1 MRVDG
6 LTGYT
11 VWPVDPRLQELIRLF
26 QSVYYAPDPGPLLI
40 TLAAYAAFRLP
51 GGNPFWTMIVGGPSS
66 GKTELLN
73 LITDLPNVYP
83 VSDITPA
90 AMLSGT
96 KIKEYEKGATGGLLM
111 EITAAG
117 GAGMLAFKDFTSCL
131 SSVREKHG
139 SETSILGM
147 LRELQDGYYTRRIGT
162 DGARVLSWEGT
173 IAVIAACTTVIDEH
187 RAVMS
192 AMGDRFTFFR
202 MPKLEADRA
211 EEMALRAIRNANK
224 HTEQREMLAAATAA
238 FMKDVPSTWPD
249 RTSEQHNTQ
258 DECISGLAF
267 LVAQCRSQISRD
279 RYTREVEHKHDAE
292 SPSRIAGQFVRLDA
306 GLEII
311 GVPAVRRYQLIR
323 RSAFGCL
330 PDLRLSL
337 LSLLTKRPVVA
348 GAESGFTIPELVDA
362 TGYGER
368 VIRRTLEDLTLHGVI
383 TWQKAAPAYRY
394 RMAPEWIERWN
405 RCPPGS
411 FVSRDNGQVAEMPNR
426 NASEKA
432 E

>member
-224 HTEQREMLAAATAA
+224 HT
-238 FMKDVPSTWPD
+238 
-249 RTSEQHNTQ
+249 
-258 DECISGLAF
+258 
-267 LVAQCRSQISRD
+267 
-279 RYTREVEHKHDAE
+279 
-292 SPSRIAGQFVRLDA
+292 
-306 GLEII
+306 
-311 GVPAVRRYQLIR
+311 
-323 RSAFGCL
+323 
-330 PDLRLSL
+330 
-337 LSLLTKRPVVA
+337 
-348 GAESGFTIPELVDA
+348 
-362 TGYGER
+362 
-368 VIRRTLEDLTLHGVI
+368 
-383 TWQKAAPAYRY
+383 
-394 RMAPEWIERWN
+394 
-405 RCPPGS
+405 
-411 FVSRDNGQVAEMPNR
+411 
-426 NASEKA
+426 
-432 E
+432 